1 MTLYSITTSERASK
15 GQGGNDFLETVYTV
29 GEAKN
34 PITIGK
40 TVLTK
45 ESYGYL
51 FLCRIGSNRTI
62 EIKLDEKGEQQKTS

>member
-34 PITIGK
+34 PITNRGPYII
-40 TVLTK
+40 
-45 ESYGYL
+45 
-51 FLCRIGSNRTI
+51 CQNPISNSPTI
-62 EIKLDEKGEQQKTS
+62 